1 MSGLFCSSKA
11 MKARQVC
18 SSPWDPHG
26 GWPEYFR
33 TSGPTII
40 STSGYKKEEKNIWY
54 IKYSVRI
61 DEIRSYFFWW
71 FNLYLYFVLV
81 GIVKSNFS
89 NLMLVTCLT
98 CLLFPYFHWLIRIK
112 TVLKE
117 THLLYL
123 FNMDC
128 PPRGLNSRKF

>member
-40 STSGYKKEEKNIWY
+40 STSGYKKEGKNIWY

-61 DEIRSYFFWW
+61 DEIRSYFFLMIQ
-71 FNLYLYFVLV
+71 FIFIFFVLAV
-81 GIVKSNFS
+81 IVKSNFS
-89 NLMLVTCLT
+89 NLMLVKCLI
-98 CLLFPYFHWLIRIK
+98 CLLFPYFHWLIEVHTYLRMK
-112 TVLKE
+112 TVLLAYFLMWIVRLE
-117 THLLYL
+117 H
-123 FNMDC
+123 
-128 PPRGLNSRKF
+128 